1 VQVSFN
7 FLPPFFL
14 VVTSSNSLAVVV
26 HGLDSTKK
34 KLYKLV
40 FWWGC
45 GDKLAFHGSSYGS
58 NQTFHSR
65 WKLRWSRS
73 NRVITLVSLSRPFN
87 LEKKKKKKK
96 EKKKKKKKV
105 ITLVTSTT
113 LYMLTSFFY
122 FFIFL
127 FFFGFKDEIYGK
139 NYSSAVFLL

>member
-87 LEKKKKKKK
+87 LEKKKKKKN
-96 EKKKKKKKV
+96 KKKIKKKGNN
-105 ITLVTSTT
+105 SSYEYYT
-113 LYMLTSFFY
+113 LYAYFIFLFFY
-122 FFIFL
+122 FFIF
-127 FFFGFKDEIYGK
+127 FW
-139 NYSSAVFLL
+139 V